1 MASSVRDLFADPLSP
16 LYASGVMGV
25 GAAPRQAQVD
35 YAGAVSDVLASP
47 YGIGLIQGETGTGKT
62 FGYLVPALLD
72 AARTGAV
79 VMVSTNTLALQ
90 KQVFE
95 RTLPKAVA
103 FVKAQTGK
111 SLKVALRIGRRN
123 FISVEAMRLAILAL
137 AAAGISRE
145 VLDLLRSIHAHL
157 AAEPALAV
165 RQEVSEIYGTRLREV
180 GAPAYF
186 FENLEI
192 GQHPGDEDA
201 YREMLAQC
209 AGADVIVVNHALLA
223 TNLISF
229 GRAMPYFEDRR
240 SILVVDEADAL
251 PEMVKALLSRKLPL
265 REIVAL
271 LRDMDLNISERKRSD
286 RALKMLSD
294 LFDEAAK
301 AHSPHRS
308 RVAPASVLPMGD
320 PSLSALAGRFAT
332 GLGEVF
338 SVVGSAFEEG
348 RLGSVHPDDLKVAV
362 SDMEAMRQSLT
373 IMSAGVDPGQ
383 TCSLYWSPTRG
394 WPGLHLD
401 GGQPGD
407 VISLLWRRDEM
418 APSALVFTSATLTGA
433 SGRINLRDF
442 AASVGMTNGIYATCL
457 VSAFAPASFGKMDFV
472 VIDQRI
478 SPPVTVEDDDEESEH
493 PTKSNPEIIEW
504 WAAMVREA
512 ARAGGR
518 ILVLTPSHRDASSL
532 FEAIGFVPGR
542 MVLMDSRSAGPSVL
556 SVFDAD
562 ESAILVS
569 AIRWTGL
576 DMPGKIRHIVI
587 PRFPLAPPDVV
598 YDMLREVLMAARGV
612 SGRKIR
618 QRRFPISLANAR
630 RRMLQGVGRGIRVE
644 SDHVTVWVGDGRW
657 PVPVDRK
664 IHCPTLRERAWA
676 ASMVTAVPHRFAREL
691 DKALVFDPVN
701 GVRTFAA
708 TLPPKR
714 SAGRRSTI
722 VAP

>member
-1 MASSVRDLFADPLSP
+1 MAASVRDLFADPLSP
-16 LYASGVMGV
+16 LYASGVL
-25 GAAPRQAQVD
+25 GAGASPRQAQVD
-35 YAGAVSDVLASP
+35 YAGTVSDVLASP
-47 YGIGLIQGETGTGKT
+47 SGIGLIQGETGTGKT

-72 AARTGAV
+72 AVRTGAV

-95 RTLPKAVA
+95 RTLPRAVA

-123 FISVEAMRLAILAL
+123 FISVEAMRQAILAL
-137 AAAGISRE
+137 AAAGSPKE
-145 VLDLLRSIHAHL
+145 VLDLLWAIHAHL

-165 RQEVSEIYGTRLREV
+165 RQEVSEIYGARLREA
-180 GAPAYF
+180 GAPVHF

-192 GQHPGDEDA
+192 GQYPGDEDA
-201 YREMLAQC
+201 YREMLGQC

-271 LRDMDLNISERKRSD
+271 LRDMDLNASERRQSD
-286 RALKMLSD
+286 RALKALAD
-294 LFDEAAK
+294 LFEEAAK

-320 PSLSALAGRFAT
+320 ASLSALAGRFASV
-332 GLGEVF
+332 LGDLF
-338 SVVGSAFEEG
+338 SLIGRAYEG
-348 RLGSVHPDDLKVAV
+348 DRLGSVHPDDLKVAV
-362 SDMEAMRQSLT
+362 SDMEAMRRSLT
-373 IMSAGVDPGQ
+373 VMSAGVDPGQ

-433 SGRINLRDF
+433 SGRVNLRDF
-442 AASVGMTNGIYATCL
+442 AASIGMTTGIYATCL
-457 VSAFAPASFGKMDFV
+457 VFAFAPASFGKMDFV

-518 ILVLTPSHRDASSL
+518 ILVLTPSHRDAAAL
-532 FEAIGFVPGR
+532 FEAIGSVPGR
-542 MVLMDSRSAGPSVL
+542 TVLMDSRSAGPSVL

-562 ESAILVS
+562 ETAILVS
-569 AIRWTGL
+569 AIRWAGL

-587 PRFPLAPPDVV
+587 PRFPLAPPDAV

-618 QRRFPISLANAR
+618 QGRFPISLAHAR

-644 SDHVTVWVGDGRW
+644 SDHVTIWVGDGRW
-657 PVPVDRK
+657 PVPADRK
-664 IHCPTLRERAWA
+664 VHCPTLRERPWA
-676 ASMVTAVPHRFAREL
+676 ATMVAAVPQRFAREL

-714 SAGRRSTI
+714 GGSRRSTI
-722 VAP
+722 VSP